1 MTSAL
6 LLLMYNLIHMQ
17 AGCGMHIKS
26 ALAGVTEADRC
37 SNWKQGSSA
46 GCGGKK

>member
-1 MTSAL
+1 MCRKVQCKDCGKATW
-6 LLLMYNLIHMQ
+6 